1 MENEVRT
8 APAAASES
16 EEPAKVQR
24 SGADLPPILTVDE
37 LASFLRLNRKTVY
50 EAVSRGEIP
59 GVRRIGGA
67 FRISRDSVLVW
78 LDRQVAG
85 GARRRPAP

>member
-1 MENEVRT
+1 MENEART
-8 APAAASES
+8 STVAPAS
-16 EEPAKVQR
+16 EEQSGSQQR
-24 SGADLPPILTVDE
+24 GADLPPILTVEE

-59 GVRRIGGA
+59 GVRRIGGT

-78 LDRQVAG
+78 MDRQVAG
-85 GARRRPAP
+85 GSRRRPAP